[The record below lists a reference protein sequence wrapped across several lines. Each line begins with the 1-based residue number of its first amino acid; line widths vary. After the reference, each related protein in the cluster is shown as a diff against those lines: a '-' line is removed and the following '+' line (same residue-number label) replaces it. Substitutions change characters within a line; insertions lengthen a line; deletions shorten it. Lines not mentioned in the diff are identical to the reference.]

1 MLAGHR
7 DERTTSSMK
16 RKMRGSFQMVGWHGS
31 EGKSNFL
38 SFWSIVVNGAVG
50 TGSGE
55 QFQIDGPGFRC
66 WNTGRICSFNSD
78 QDLLCFWQQSRCQR
92 RGKPFRGHGRLH
104 APAKQHWEG
113 PAWGT
118 YREGPVLSWGSQR
131 GQGISMVGW
140 GRDPSAAHSP
150 APRAGT
156 GEQRERRFF
165 ILFPLGAPQ
174 TLLHNNAIKI
184 SWATKQMEGL
194 GWSKFRAS
202 GLGELK
208 SLFSNKSLSS

>member
-92 RGKPFRGHGRLH
+92 RGKPFRGRGRLQ

-118 YREGPVLSWGSQR
+118 YREGPGDHKENRVWAWLTENRILQLPIHQHRKQAQGNREDR
-131 GQGISMVGW
+131 GFSLYSPFRTHKPCFTIK
-140 GRDPSAAHSP
+140 PS
-150 APRAGT
+150 
-156 GEQRERRFF
+156 
-165 ILFPLGAPQ
+165 
-174 TLLHNNAIKI
+174 K
-184 SWATKQMEGL
+184 
-194 GWSKFRAS
+194 
-202 GLGELK
+202 
-208 SLFSNKSLSS
+208 